1 MTLPMAFGIYFICW
15 WLVLF
20 AVLPFG
26 LGAPEQE
33 SERGTGHAD
42 SAPAQP
48 RILLKFAITTVISA
62 VIFAVVYAVIV
73 YRLIPFDWLPA
84 TL

>member
-1 MTLPMAFGIYFICW
+1 MTLPMALGIYFICW

-26 LGAPEQE
+26 VTPVEQE
-33 SERGTGHAD
+33 GDHITGHAEG
-42 SAPAQP
+42 APAQP

-62 VIFAVVYAVIV
+62 VIFAIVYAVIA

-84 TL
+84 SL

>member
-1 MTLPMAFGIYFICW
+1 MTLPMAIGIYFICW

-26 LGAPEQE
+26 AGAPEQQ
-33 SERGTGHAD
+33 GDVVTGHAD

-62 VIFAVVYAVIV
+62 LVFAVVYAVIV
-73 YRLIPFDWLPA
+73 YHLVSFDWLPGA
-84 TL
+84 M

>member
-1 MTLPMAFGIYFICW
+1 MTLPVALGVYFICW

-26 LGAPEQE
+26 VNPPEQE
-33 SERGTGHAD
+33 GDIITGHAD

-48 RILLKFAITTVISA
+48 RILLKFLITTVISA
-62 VIFAVVYAVIV
+62 VIFAIIYAVIA
-73 YRLIPFDWLPA
+73 YRLIPLDLLPGG
-84 TL
+84 L